1 MGNWLLNAGVLLG
14 AWLIGAVPWAYIV
27 ARVMAGVDIRKLG
40 DGNVGARNAFHS
52 VGPLAGVIAG
62 AADIGKGMLAIE
74 FARTAAAP
82 EEIAMVAGL
91 AAVLGHD
98 FSPFLRFQGGQGLA
112 AMIGVFLVLFP
123 LPASAAVA
131 VFLVV

>member
-1 MGNWLLNAGVLLG
+1 
-14 AWLIGAVPWAYIV
+14 
-27 ARVMAGVDIRKLG
+27 
-40 DGNVGARNAFHS
+40 
-52 VGPLAGVIAG
+52 VIAG